1 MQIRIEND
9 VLERYPEAEIGYLVA
24 RVSVKKSDPYV
35 EGLKQGLAKSVQER
49 GINATNF
56 VVHPHLAIWRTIY
69 EEDFQVNPKTFRSS
83 VEALLRRVVTGKE
96 MWSISN
102 VVDLYN
108 CCSIL
113 SLMPMGGY
121 DLNKVSRDITIRYA
135 KEGETFQGLGIR
147 LPIETNPEHIVYAD
161 DKRLICWLW
170 NHKDAEETCIDENT
184 EYVIFFIDSAKKVG
198 SVQEALDQLVENLL
212 KIEAV
217 PLESGILSRAA
228 PQATINIPKSVTSGP
243 L

>member
-1 MQIRIEND
+1 MQIRIENGI
-9 VLERYPEAEIGYLVA
+9 LERYPEVEIGYLVA
-24 RVSVKKSDPYV
+24 RVSVKKSDAYV
-35 EGLKQGLAKSVQER
+35 EELKQSLAKSVQEK

-56 VVHPHLAIWRTIY
+56 VVHPNLAIWRSIY
-69 EEDFQVNPKTFRSS
+69 EEDFQVNPKTYRSS
-83 VEALLRRVVTGKE
+83 VEALLRRVVTRKE
-96 MWSISN
+96 IWNISN

-121 DLNKVSRDITIRYA
+121 DLNKVSGDITIRYA
-135 KEGETFQGLGIR
+135 KEGETFHGLGIR
-147 LPIETNPEHIVYAD
+147 LPIETKPEHIVYAD

-170 NHKDAEETCIDENT
+170 NHKDAEETSIDENT

-198 SVQEALDQLVENLL
+198 SVQEALDQLAENLM

-217 PLESGILSRAA
+217 PFESGILSRAA
-228 PQATINIPKSVTSGP
+228 PQAALRFVSSR
-243 L
+243 

>member
-1 MQIRIEND
+1 MQIGIENA

-24 RVSVKKSDPYV
+24 RVGVKESDPYV
-35 EGLKQGLAKSVQER
+35 EELKQSLAKNVQEK

-56 VVHPHLAIWRTIY
+56 VVHPNLAIWRTVY

-96 MWSISN
+96 MWNISN

-121 DLNKVSRDITIRYA
+121 DLNKVAGDITIRYA
-135 KEGETFQGLGIR
+135 KEGETFQGLGIK
-147 LPIETNPEHIVYAD
+147 LPIETKPQHIVYAD

-170 NHKDAEETCIDENT
+170 NHKDAEETSIDENT
-184 EYVIFFIDSAKKVG
+184 EYVIFFIDSAKKVS
-198 SVQEALDQLVENLL
+198 SVQAALDQLAENLI
-212 KIEAV
+212 KIQAV
-217 PLESGILSRAA
+217 PLQSGILSRAA
-228 PQATINIPKSVTSGP
+228 PKAAINVPNLIS
-243 L
+243 